1 MRRRTRFIKMVR
13 PTLTRI
19 QNRHPDPHPPLL
31 PPPPN
36 TIIKRFS
43 IKRKGSIPHDP
54 FSPKS
59 ARCRA
64 PAKIHPPGAGGL
76 LETHNRPTTTQMESS
91 GNRLRRPTGSRC
103 RCRGS
108 PRLYRSGS
116 DRPQSSE
123 QAEVHTNPARAP
135 LTLSSCG
142 LHPAGRSS
150 RTSPAPRGPAFSL
163 APLSL
168 IYIYPPSVCART
180 RFVLPILLS
189 SSLLT
194 YINIQLFT
202 VKYGKGFVC
211 TEE

>member
-1 MRRRTRFIKMVR
+1 MKMVR
-13 PTLTRI
+13 PTLTSI

-59 ARCRA
+59 AKLRA

-76 LETHNRPTTTQMESS
+76 LETHNRPTTTPMERS
-91 GNRLRRPTGSRC
+91 GNDGRRPHGMTMQAPLVL
-103 RCRGS
+103 
-108 PRLYRSGS
+108 PRLQRNILPPQKRRA
-116 DRPQSSE
+116 RPL
-123 QAEVHTNPARAP
+123 PAAP
-135 LTLSSCG
+135 TPLS
-142 LHPAGRSS
+142 LAIEL
-150 RTSPAPRGPAFSL
+150 SPAPRGPAFSL

-180 RFVLPILLS
+180 RSVPPMLLA

-194 YINIQLFT
+194 YTNIQLFT
-202 VKYGKGFVC
+202 VKYAKGFLC
-211 TEE
+211 TEKWDENTSKCVSGVHRIV